1 MKAKTDRSGR
11 TRVRF
16 KAGILLLISLI
27 LLGMGGCKDGPKRI
41 DGPSEEISFTKEGEL
56 EILRAETDTVLAKL
70 DIEIADTEYET
81 QTGLMY
87 RRDMAPS
94 QGMLFIFDSAGLHS
108 FYMKNT
114 LIPLDLLFIDEDLR
128 VATIHKNA
136 QPLDASG
143 IPSRV
148 PVQYVLEVRAG
159 LTERW
164 GVSEGDKIRFERS
177 K

>member
-1 MKAKTDRSGR
+1 
-11 TRVRF
+11 
-16 KAGILLLISLI
+16 
-27 LLGMGGCKDGPKRI
+27 
-41 DGPSEEISFTKEGEL
+41 
-56 EILRAETDTVLAKL
+56 
-70 DIEIADTEYET
+70 
-81 QTGLMY
+81 MY

-94 QGMLFIFDSAGLHS
+94 QGMLFIFDSPGLHS

-128 VATIHKNA
+128 VATIHKDA
-136 QPLDASG
+136 QPLDESG

-159 LTERW
+159 LAERW

>member
-1 MKAKTDRSGR
+1 MG
-11 TRVRF
+11 V
-16 KAGILLLISLI
+16 
-27 LLGMGGCKDGPKRI
+27 GGCKDGPKKI

-87 RRDMAPS
+87 RRHMAPS

-136 QPLDASG
+136 QPLDESG